1 MEQTYM
7 KEKPILPL
15 LLSMALPMVLSMMVN
30 SLYNIP
36 SLMISLCRY
45 AILILPLAFLLSRLI
60 GPSGVWHAFWICEAI
75 TAGISYAIYRQSS
88 I

>member
-1 MEQTYM
+1 
-7 KEKPILPL
+7 
-15 LLSMALPMVLSMMVN
+15 
-30 SLYNIP
+30 
-36 SLMISLCRY
+36 MISLCRY
-45 AILILPLAFLLSRLI
+45 TILILPLAFLLSCLI